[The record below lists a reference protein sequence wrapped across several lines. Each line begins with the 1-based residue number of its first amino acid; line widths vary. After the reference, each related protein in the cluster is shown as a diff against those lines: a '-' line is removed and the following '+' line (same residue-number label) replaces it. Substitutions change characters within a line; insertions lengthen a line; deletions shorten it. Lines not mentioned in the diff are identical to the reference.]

1 MCLFGTAAG
10 AFRCEVLMLKW
21 PGGGVL
27 RPGSGAGR
35 ARTVA
40 IIRCDRTIC
49 GDMVGYVDAD
59 ADVREVNWPRDGLVE
74 RMRASGRVLEGNHE
88 AGRAAMPLSVG

>member
-10 AFRCEVLMLKW
+10 AFRCEVLMLRC

-40 IIRCDRTIC
+40 IRCDKTRR
-49 GDMVGYVDAD
+49 GDMVGYRDAD
-59 ADVREVNWPRDGLVE
+59 ADVREINWSRDEFVE
-74 RMRASGRVLEGNHE
+74 SMHASGRVL
-88 AGRAAMPLSVG
+88 L